1 MKATP
6 PNSQPKQPS
15 TDDLARQME
24 EQTYFLMVHV
34 PPEQIHLVPVQNHI
48 QMMLFH

>member
-15 TDDLARQME
+15 VNDLAKQMK
-24 EQTYFLMVHV
+24 EQTYFLMVPV

-48 QMMLFH
+48 QMMPFH